1 MTPEQ
6 LNQCSTEQA
15 TKWFMQT
22 NTAFRWVQLMVES
35 RPFTSKT
42 QVKSQARQHWQAMDN
57 ADFLEAFEG
66 HPMIGDIST
75 LRKKFAA
82 TQKLASHEQSST
94 AHASEAVLQELKALN
109 HAYLN
114 RHGFIFIICASGLS
128 AQTMLDALKARLD
141 RPTDEEIKTA
151 AQHQLNITLL
161 RIDNGLS
168 D

>member
-1 MTPEQ
+1 
-6 LNQCSTEQA
+6 
-15 TKWFMQT
+15 
-22 NTAFRWVQLMVES
+22 
-35 RPFTSKT
+35 
-42 QVKSQARQHWQAMDN
+42 MDN

-109 HAYLN
+109 HAYLD